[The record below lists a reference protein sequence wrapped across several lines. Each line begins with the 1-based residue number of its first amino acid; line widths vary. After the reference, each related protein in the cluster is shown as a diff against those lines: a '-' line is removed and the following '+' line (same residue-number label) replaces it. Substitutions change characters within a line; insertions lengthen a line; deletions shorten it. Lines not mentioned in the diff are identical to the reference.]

1 MLHSRLS
8 LETKIQKIKA
18 EIMALGLELQ
28 PGLLTQQYN
37 VCGSPGC
44 RCKADP
50 PQKHGPYY
58 QLSFTRKGKSRT
70 QFVRRHDLSLVEEQ
84 VRNYQLLKKLT
95 DRWVALG
102 MALSRLRL
110 TRTPPYRCGRPF
122 EMERGHVQL
131 SALFRSVAA
140 FLPDG
145 RHESVVGWGFNFA
158 GATRLF
164 GCRPP

>member
-1 MLHSRLS
+1 MNRLTLVSRDTSSCLAPARSCVLVAMPRRISSTIRSRLGTSTVLFLRPYRS
-8 LETKIQKIKA
+8 L
-18 EIMALGLELQ
+18 
-28 PGLLTQQYN
+28 
-37 VCGSPGC
+37 
-44 RCKADP
+44 
-50 PQKHGPYY
+50 
-58 QLSFTRKGKSRT
+58 
-70 QFVRRHDLSLVEEQ
+70 
-84 VRNYQLLKKLT
+84 
-95 DRWVALG
+95 
-102 MALSRLRL
+102 RLRL